1 MKGKIFLIAL
11 CSVVL
16 LTVGTTVAY
25 YNTKSLGFDDDVKII
40 YRDDEK
46 ISIMDYN
53 IYYDDIDRIY
63 SKLKAVIPDE
73 TRTLTQHNVAYI

>member
-25 YNTKSLGFDDDVKII
+25 YNTKSFGFDDDVEII

-46 ISIMDYN
+46 ITIMDYN

-63 SKLKAVIPDE
+63 SKLKTVIPDK
-73 TRTLTQHNVAYI
+73 TQTLTQHNVAYI

>member
-25 YNTKSLGFDDDVKII
+25 YNTKSFGFDEDVKIFN
-40 YRDDEK
+40 RDDEK

-53 IYYDDIDRIY
+53 IYYDDIDSVY
-63 SKLKAVIPDE
+63 NKLKVIVPDKIQ
-73 TRTLTQHNVAYI
+73 TLTQYNVADI

>member
-25 YNTKSLGFDDDVKII
+25 YNTKSFGFDDDVEII
-40 YRDDEK
+40 YKDDEK
-46 ISIMDYN
+46 ITIMDYN

-63 SKLKAVIPDE
+63 SKLKAVIPDK
-73 TRTLTQHNVAYI
+73 TQTLTQHNVAYI